1 MLYSRCSKST
11 GVEETE
17 SAGRRN
23 ARQGK
28 FTGGDWF
35 PIPPSPMSFLS
46 WNCRGLRNPQT
57 EDELVA
63 IVSNKDPKMV
73 FLMET
78 KSEKS
83 TIERIG
89 RKTQLTNTF
98 VVPRV
103 NNGGGL
109 ALLWK
114 TNFQVDVQSY
124 SECHIDAFIDHGV
137 DDAWQFMGF
146 YGDPDTASREDS

>member
-1 MLYSRCSKST
+1 
-11 GVEETE
+11 
-17 SAGRRN
+17 
-23 ARQGK
+23 
-28 FTGGDWF
+28 
-35 PIPPSPMSFLS
+35 MSCLS
-46 WNCRGLRNPQT
+46 WNCRGLGNPQT

-63 IVSNKDPKMV
+63 KVSNKDPKMV

-103 NNGGGL
+103 NNGGSL

-114 TNFQVDVQSY
+114 TDFQVDVQSY
-124 SECHIDAFIDHGV
+124 YERHVDAFIDHGV
-137 DDAWQFMGF
+137 DDAWRFTGF
-146 YGDPDTASREDS
+146 YGDPDTANREDSWSLLRNLSSRSFLLWICLGDFNEILLDKEK

>member
-1 MLYSRCSKST
+1 
-11 GVEETE
+11 
-17 SAGRRN
+17 
-23 ARQGK
+23 
-28 FTGGDWF
+28 
-35 PIPPSPMSFLS
+35 MSCLS
-46 WNCRGLRNPQT
+46 WNCRGLGNPQT

-63 IVSNKDPKMV
+63 KVSNKDPKMV

-98 VVPRV
+98 VVPQV

-114 TNFQVDVQSY
+114 IDFQVDVQSY
-124 SECHIDAFIDHGV
+124 SERHIDAFIDHGV
-137 DDAWQFMGF
+137 DDAWRFTGF
-146 YGDPDTASREDS
+146 YGDPDTASREDYWSLLRNLSSRSFLPWICLGFNEILLAKEK

>member
-1 MLYSRCSKST
+1 MV
-11 GVEETE
+11 G
-17 SAGRRN
+17 
-23 ARQGK
+23 
-28 FTGGDWF
+28 
-35 PIPPSPMSFLS
+35 
-46 WNCRGLRNPQT
+46 
-57 EDELVA
+57 
-63 IVSNKDPKMV
+63 NKDPKMG

-114 TNFQVDVQSY
+114 TNFQADVQSY

-137 DDAWQFMGF
+137 DDAWRFTGF
-146 YGDPDTASREDS
+146 